1 MADPKSAPDI
11 TIRNISS
18 IDEYRACVR
27 LEHEVW
33 GKEIAVPSDLFAVAG
48 QTGGQTIAAF
58 AGPDQTVVGFVLA
71 LVGRKGMQPYL
82 HSHMAAVLPEYQ
94 NHGIGRTLKLFQRE
108 EALRQGIRLIEWT
121 FDPLQIKNAHFN
133 LMRLGA
139 IVRRFKPNFYGIT
152 ASPLHAGLP
161 TDRLV
166 AEWWLDSQRAEAIA
180 VDKPVA
186 LSEIAGRV
194 SLPSNIA
201 QLKATDQVA
210 AEQVQ
215 SEARKQFIEAF
226 DAGLVATAV
235 ESHGNRTD
243 YLFERADAVPGL
255 KLF

>member
-1 MADPKSAPDI
+1 MADPQSAPLI
-11 TIRNISS
+11 SVRNIST
-18 IDEYRACVR
+18 IDEFRACVR

-33 GKEIAVPSDLFAVAG
+33 GKEIAVPSDLFAVAR

-58 AGPDQTVVGFVLA
+58 AGPEETVVGFVLA

-82 HSHMAAVLPEYQ
+82 HSHMAAVLTEYQ
-94 NHGIGRTLKLFQRE
+94 NRGIGRLLKLFQRE
-108 EALRQGIRLIEWT
+108 EALRQGFNLVEWT

-139 IVRRFKPNFYGIT
+139 VVRRFKPNFYGIT

-166 AEWWLDSQRAEAIA
+166 AEWWLDSERAKAIVA
-180 VDKPVA
+180 DKPVA
-186 LSEIAGRV
+186 LSEVAGRI

-201 QLKATDQVA
+201 QLKATDQAA
-210 AEQVQ
+210 AERVQ
-215 SEARKQFIEAF
+215 AEARAQFLQAF
-226 DAGLVATAV
+226 DNGLVATAV

-243 YLFERADAVPGL
+243 YVLEQAGSIAGL
-255 KLF
+255 KFS